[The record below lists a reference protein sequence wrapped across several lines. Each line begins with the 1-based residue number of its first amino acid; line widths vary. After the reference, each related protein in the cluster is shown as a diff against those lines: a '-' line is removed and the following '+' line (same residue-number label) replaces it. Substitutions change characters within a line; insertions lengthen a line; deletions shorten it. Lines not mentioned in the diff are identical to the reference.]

1 MASLRNYIVRRI
13 VETIPVIFIVVIINF
28 SLIHLAPSDPAVI
41 LAGEYADPG
50 YIEAIRIKYG
60 LNLPLHEQLINY
72 LNHLLR
78 GDLGFSIQYNRSVA
92 SLIRERLPLTLLIIV
107 PGEILGII
115 LGTLLG
121 AYAARKHGSK
131 IDAILSTTSFALYS
145 TPSFWIGLM
154 FIILFGVVLRIFP
167 IGGYRTIF
175 ENLTG
180 IEYVLDVLWHMFL
193 PMFTI
198 MISWCLPIS
207 LRIARASVMETMR
220 EDYIVTARAKGLKES
235 VVFYKHALR
244 NALLPTITMT
254 GMWLAFSITG
264 SILIETIFGWPGMG
278 NLTRE
283 SIFARDYPILMAVL
297 LMASITVVLAS
308 MISDILYAYLDP
320 RVVYK

>member
-1 MASLRNYIVRRI
+1 MASLRGYIVRRI
-13 VETIPVIFIVVIINF
+13 VETIPVIIIVIILNF

-50 YIEAIRIKYG
+50 YIEAIRVKYG
-60 LNLPLHEQLINY
+60 LNLPLHEQLMRY
-72 LNHLLR
+72 LSHLVR
-78 GDLGFSIQYNRSVA
+78 GDLGYSIQYNRSVA
-92 SLIRERLPLTLLIIV
+92 SLIRERLPMTLLIVV

-115 LGTLLG
+115 SGTLLG

-131 IDAILSTTSFALYS
+131 IDTILSTTSFALYS

-154 FIILFGVVLRIFP
+154 LIIIFAVRLRLFP
-167 IGGYRTIF
+167 ISGYRTVL
-175 ENLTG
+175 ENLVG
-180 IEYVLDVLWHMFL
+180 IEYVLDVLYHMIL
-193 PMFTI
+193 PMTTI

-220 EDYIVTARAKGLKES
+220 EDYITTARAKGLKES
-235 VVFYKHALR
+235 VIFYKHALR

-264 SILIETIFGWPGMG
+264 SILVETIFGWPGMG

-297 LMASITVVLAS
+297 LMASISVVIAS
-308 MISDILYAYLDP
+308 LISDILYAYLDP

>member
-1 MASLRNYIVRRI
+1 MASLRGYIVRRT
-13 VETIPVIFIVVIINF
+13 VETIPVIIIVIILNF

-50 YIEAIRIKYG
+50 YIEAIRVKYG
-60 LNLPLHEQLINY
+60 LNLPLHEQLIRY
-72 LNHLLR
+72 LSHLVR
-78 GDLGFSIQYNRSVA
+78 GDLGYSIQYNRSVA
-92 SLIRERLPLTLLIIV
+92 SLIRERLPMTLLIVV

-131 IDAILSTTSFALYS
+131 IDTILSTTSFALYS

-154 FIILFGVVLRIFP
+154 LIIIFAIRLRIFP
-167 IGGYRTIF
+167 ISGYRTVL
-175 ENLTG
+175 ENLVG
-180 IEYVLDVLWHMFL
+180 IEYVLDVLYHMIL
-193 PMFTI
+193 PLTTI

-207 LRIARASVMETMR
+207 LRIARASVVETMR
-220 EDYIVTARAKGLKES
+220 EDYITTARAKGLKES

-264 SILIETIFGWPGMG
+264 SILVETIFGWPGMG

-297 LMASITVVLAS
+297 LMASISVVIAS
-308 MISDILYAYLDP
+308 LISDIIYAYLDP